1 MFQFVLF
8 FIAKADLCHKGCILF
23 PPGPVLVLVLVTE
36 QLKAAV
42 EESDWRSAPF
52 AALRDFGG
60 RPLQLS
66 PQNRAALQ

>member
-42 EESDWRSAPF
+42 EVSYWRSAPF
-52 AALRDFGG
+52 AALRHFGG